1 MASHNKPLM
10 TSPGLAA
17 ASGLKKP
24 MPGLVKMVGDD
35 ARNGNGNNEWPC
47 PECDKKFSR
56 GQSLQS
62 HMKSVHEIEMV
73 LPPEE
78 SGRTSGGHSSAAVGQ
93 MFGIWGCDMCSQ
105 KFKTEGWMQRHK
117 QKIHGVP
124 LPEGAE
130 GQHSILGQLAG
141 ESGVSPPR
149 ADSQDIGLKALAA
162 AAGADRMAMFHCDFP
177 GCFQS
182 FTTEGWLARHKSR
195 QHSDQIMEV
204 NGENIKIYSCKQCGK
219 EFYKH
224 SKLTQHIKTHS
235 PEAHYKYPCDICG
248 KKFTR
253 PQHVTR
259 HKLLHTGERPHA
271 CPTCDKSFARE
282 EKLKIHLMKGC
293 SGNELDHSVDSRDS
307 GENDNNEL
315 VVDGEITGMEVV
327 GGGSGVEVEIDDD
340 EDALEDDAVEV
351 GA

>member
-47 PECDKKFSR
+47 PECDEKFSR

-78 SGRTSGGHSSAAVGQ
+78 SGRTSGGGSGNSSAAVGQ

-177 GCFQS
+177 VS
-182 FTTEGWLARHKSR
+182 WSL
-195 QHSDQIMEV
+195 
-204 NGENIKIYSCKQCGK
+204 
-219 EFYKH
+219 
-224 SKLTQHIKTHS
+224 
-235 PEAHYKYPCDICG
+235 
-248 KKFTR
+248 
-253 PQHVTR
+253 
-259 HKLLHTGERPHA
+259 
-271 CPTCDKSFARE
+271 
-282 EKLKIHLMKGC
+282 
-293 SGNELDHSVDSRDS
+293 
-307 GENDNNEL
+307 
-315 VVDGEITGMEVV
+315 
-327 GGGSGVEVEIDDD
+327 
-340 EDALEDDAVEV
+340 
-351 GA
+351 

>member
-1 MASHNKPLM
+1 
-10 TSPGLAA
+10 
-17 ASGLKKP
+17 
-24 MPGLVKMVGDD
+24 
-35 ARNGNGNNEWPC
+35 
-47 PECDKKFSR
+47 
-56 GQSLQS
+56 
-62 HMKSVHEIEMV
+62 
-73 LPPEE
+73 
-78 SGRTSGGHSSAAVGQ
+78 
-93 MFGIWGCDMCSQ
+93 
-105 KFKTEGWMQRHK
+105 MQRHK
-117 QKIHGVP
+117 QKIHGVG
-124 LPEGAE
+124 LPAMEGSN
-130 GQHSILGQLAG
+130 GVMGHSILEGMG
-141 ESGVSPPR
+141 GIGPVSPPR
-149 ADSQDIGLKALAA
+149 GDQDAGLKALAA

-182 FTTEGWLARHKSR
+182 FTTEGWLARHRSR
-195 QHSDQIMEV
+195 QHTDQLMET

-219 EFYKH
+219 EFYKL
-224 SKLTQHIKTHS
+224 SKLTQHMKTHS

-282 EKLKIHLMKGC
+282 DKLKIHLMKGC
-293 SGNELDHSVDSRDS
+293 SGSELDQSLDSRDS

-351 GA
+351 G

>member
-1 MASHNKPLM
+1 MGARLDNIANPSACKAHVVQAIKAMQL
-10 TSPGLAA
+10 SLVYGDQV
-17 ASGLKKP
+17 SGQLSKSTEWAQYEKQNH
-24 MPGLVKMVGDD
+24 D
-35 ARNGNGNNEWPC
+35 RNNEWPC
-47 PECDKKFSR
+47 PECDEKFSR

-78 SGRTSGGHSSAAVGQ
+78 SGRTSSGSGNSSAAVGQ

-177 GCFQS
+177 VS
-182 FTTEGWLARHKSR
+182 
-195 QHSDQIMEV
+195 
-204 NGENIKIYSCKQCGK
+204 
-219 EFYKH
+219 
-224 SKLTQHIKTHS
+224 
-235 PEAHYKYPCDICG
+235 
-248 KKFTR
+248 
-253 PQHVTR
+253 
-259 HKLLHTGERPHA
+259 
-271 CPTCDKSFARE
+271 
-282 EKLKIHLMKGC
+282 
-293 SGNELDHSVDSRDS
+293 
-307 GENDNNEL
+307 
-315 VVDGEITGMEVV
+315 
-327 GGGSGVEVEIDDD
+327 SGVYMMPKD
-340 EDALEDDAVEV
+340 LTL
-351 GA
+351 GPQQG